1 MVARISADA
10 HLMGTLG
17 PVLAGR
23 SGLSPVMVGRAAALA
38 RLQSLVPTTAG
49 SPSAVAMISGEAGIG
64 KTRLLRELFASR
76 TGVRI
81 VAGQADSGSFGRPF
95 DVVASALDGGLPPMD
110 DRQRGG
116 ADLLLAAAGPGPAV
130 LVFEDL
136 HWCDAE
142 SAAVFERLALLERPG
157 LVLVGTYRPDDLDRR
172 LPGADLLLR
181 LERRRTVHHVAL
193 DRLDRAGVNA
203 MLSAIYG
210 RAVPSHVIDA
220 LEQRTG
226 GNPFFIEELVVA
238 AGDHE
243 PEHLTR
249 QPLPWTLAEVVRGQ
263 LDGLDPLARSVV
275 DAAAVL
281 GPSASFDVL
290 ATVTASDRG

>member
-1 MVARISADA
+1 
-10 HLMGTLG
+10 MGTLG

-23 SGLSPVMVGRAAALA
+23 SGLPPVMVGRAAALA
-38 RLQSLVPTTAG
+38 RLQSLVPTTPG

-116 ADLLLAAAGPGPAV
+116 ADLLLQAAGAGPAV

-193 DRLDRAGVNA
+193 ERLDRAGA
-203 MLSAIYG
+203 HARPFAIY
-210 RAVPSHVIDA
+210 ALADPSHAIDA

-238 AGDHE
+238 AGG
-243 PEHLTR
+243 PET
-249 QPLPWTLAEVVRGQ
+249 QPPPPPPP
-263 LDGLDPLARSVV
+263 PLAF
-275 DAAAVL
+275 A
-281 GPSASFDVL
+281 
-290 ATVTASDRG
+290 